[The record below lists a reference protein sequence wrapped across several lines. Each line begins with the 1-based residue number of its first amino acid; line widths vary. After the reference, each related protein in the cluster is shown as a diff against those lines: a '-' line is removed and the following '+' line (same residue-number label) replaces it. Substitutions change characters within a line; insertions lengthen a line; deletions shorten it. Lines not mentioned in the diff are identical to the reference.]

1 MCLMFQKCD
10 FLLGD
15 NDSIV
20 MVIPARLPRADTYTL
35 SVSSRDIR
43 FRAGYEDI
51 AEMQIEGEEIFRR
64 LMHSTQ
70 VGVVE
75 YPPNAGAFPQ
85 VITNVAY
92 VELRRAA

>member
-1 MCLMFQKCD
+1 
-10 FLLGD
+10 
-15 NDSIV
+15 
-20 MVIPARLPRADTYTL
+20 MVIPARLPHAETYTL

-51 AEMQIEGEEIFRR
+51 AEMTIEGDEIFRR
-64 LMHSTQ
+64 LMHYTQ

-75 YPPNAGAFPQ
+75 YPPNSESFPRT
-85 VITNVAY
+85 ITNVAY